1 MTAANF
7 QSVNIVVNP
16 SPPTALHSHWKLQ
29 YCSDVAEVRYDVPQG
44 SVWGPFLFLIYVN
57 DICEAVQKT
66 KVKLYADDTN
76 ELLFDK
82 DGRKL
87 NSEANT
93 IYGAIG
99 LGVRWNG
106 EGVGQSNWK
115 GGATEGR
122 RNIKEKQ
129 SP

>member
-1 MTAANF
+1 MTAVNF
-7 QSVNIVVNP
+7 QSVNRAMIVNP
-16 SPPTALHSHWKLQ
+16 FPPTSLHSRWYS

-44 SVWGPFLFLIYVN
+44 SVLGPFLFLIYVN

-99 LGVRWNG
+99 LGVR
-106 EGVGQSNWK
+106 
-115 GGATEGR
+115 
-122 RNIKEKQ
+122 
-129 SP
+129 